1 MSNFQDKDRLLESEL
16 KALTLNYMLEKGFLS
31 VDDVISNEFLLK
43 SSARRADIVISRNDE
58 LWAVE
63 VKSEADSLTRLD
75 GQVSAYLDC
84 FDKVIVVS
92 ASKHVSH
99 VLQMVPKE
107 VAVWEVRGSR
117 IVVVQRGRKRIQN
130 CTKSLT
136 SMLKLPKLRSLLKKY
151 DFNLESRKRK
161 HLEQLVTQ
169 HISLKCLRKA
179 VLDEFNSKYSL
190 TSKVFFESLNG
201 QRVRSEDLEE
211 LSVYKNPNIVILDHE
226 EELTKMLAV
235 FDNLALSSQG
245 KHNYQEATCETP

>member
-1 MSNFQDKDRLLESEL
+1 
-16 KALTLNYMLEKGFLS
+16 
-31 VDDVISNEFLLK
+31 
-43 SSARRADIVISRNDE
+43 
-58 LWAVE
+58 
-63 VKSEADSLTRLD
+63 
-75 GQVSAYLDC
+75 
-84 FDKVIVVS
+84 
-92 ASKHVSH
+92 
-99 VLQMVPKE
+99 
-107 VAVWEVRGSR
+107 
-117 IVVVQRGRKRIQN
+117 
-130 CTKSLT
+130 
-136 SMLKLPKLRSLLKKY
+136 MLKLPKLRSLLKKY

-201 QRVRSEDLEE
+201 KKVRSEDLEE

-245 KHNYQEATCETP
+245 ERNYQEATCEAP